1 MLCCATGPRIV
12 TVTQKNTIIETIT
25 KEFNPPQDVVLNI
38 GDAAGVDTIIRDF
51 AKLKGVN
58 NNLFVVLNRYNKFS
72 YAKRSMRMVDATLGG
87 TLLAFPNKKCPER
100 VKPDNAFCGS
110 GSGTWGTIAYAKLKN
125 LDIKIFPLAKISLPS
140 WLK

>member
-1 MLCCATGPRIV
+1 MLYCVTGPRIV
-12 TVTQKNTIIETIT
+12 TIKQQAIIIQIIT
-25 KEFNPPQDVVLNI
+25 KEFNPPENVVVNV
-38 GDAAGVDTIIRDF
+38 GDATGVDDLIHNF
-51 AKLKGVN
+51 AKTKGLTN
-58 NNLFVVLNRYNKFS
+58 KLFVVLNRYNKFS

-87 TLLAFPNKKCPER
+87 TLLAFPNKKCPEK
-100 VKPDNAFCGS
+100 VKPNNAFCGS